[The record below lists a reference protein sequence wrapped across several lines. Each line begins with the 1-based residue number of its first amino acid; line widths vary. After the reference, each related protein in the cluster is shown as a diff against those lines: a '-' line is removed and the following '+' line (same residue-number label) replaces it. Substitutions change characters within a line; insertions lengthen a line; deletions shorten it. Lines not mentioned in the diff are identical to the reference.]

1 MRLGRRAVGDLR
13 RQAVDLDVGGGVP
26 FVAKDGLVWG
36 ASPTEVWA
44 VDSAWI
50 TDSGSSNVYRIGPVS
65 LSS

>member
-13 RQAVDLDVGGGVP
+13 RQAEDLDVGGVP

-36 ASPTEVWA
+36 ASPTQVWA

-50 TDSGSSNVYRIGPVS
+50 TDSGSSNVYRIGQVS